1 MMYKL
6 FLKIILLNTLLF
18 SHQFF
23 LSTTEIRVSDNTKN
37 LEVTI
42 QIFTHD
48 LEALLRIANFNLA
61 NLGSE
66 KENPNIDEFLI
77 EYLSENFII
86 QDHYWKFIG
95 KKIDGDFTLFLLE
108 IDTFN
113 SPSSVAILNSIFMDM
128 YEKQRNII
136 NIYTQK
142 NVQSATMTINE
153 PTFKFEF

>member
-1 MMYKL
+1 MYKS

-23 LSTTEIRVSDNTKN
+23 LSTTEVRVSDNTKN

-48 LEALLRIANFNLA
+48 LEALLRNANFNLA